1 MGKKYAVITFLFNHY
16 DLLREPLVIDENAEY
31 YCLTDDNELSS
42 ENWKCIY
49 INEFDTDKLTG
60 VQKTYM
66 CKYSFYKYLPQEYEY
81 FITIDASIQ
90 VTYKLSDIINYAYYN
105 NCNIGLSLHPERS
118 NWNDEY
124 KSWVKIRGLD
134 EKYVKFFNDFSLK
147 NGFDPNEENGLIECT
162 IKIYKNE
169 KNVLDFIDEIYKVL
183 KENNNFEDKNEQC
196 YFTCVYYKYIGILKP
211 FYFTRQLY
219 SNSKYFASYYHK
231 TNNKWVNDV
240 KIEDNPN
247 ILFGKKVKLINSE
260 QFVNNVDIFIGTQKT
275 FTPAV
280 TNDAYKIVVGNHE
293 IENNSNLELIQ
304 CKHDSLMDDR
314 FYSEI
319 YMLSHVAKE
328 CPLKKY
334 VGFCH
339 NRRYFNFLD
348 NIPNLDEIFEQYDA
362 VVAKPLVCKTT
373 VKNQYASTHNIE
385 DLYIIGG
392 ILAEKFPDYCTSWRN
407 FISGKI
413 LIPYNMFI
421 MKKNDFI
428 KYINFINTIL
438 NEYIITVGGDIEKR
452 IENNKDKYLKMLY
465 PNNDPQYQYRIGGY
479 LAERLTNVFIMTHFK
494 KMKTYPVIVTED
506 KYRQNKKDNS

>member
-1 MGKKYAVITFLFNHY
+1 M
-16 DLLREPLVIDENAEY
+16 E
-31 YCLTDDNELSS
+31 
-42 ENWKCIY
+42 
-49 INEFDTDKLTG
+49 
-60 VQKTYM
+60 
-66 CKYSFYKYLPQEYEY
+66 
-81 FITIDASIQ
+81 
-90 VTYKLSDIINYAYYN
+90 
-105 NCNIGLSLHPERS
+105 
-118 NWNDEY
+118 
-124 KSWVKIRGLD
+124 
-134 EKYVKFFNDFSLK
+134 
-147 NGFDPNEENGLIECT
+147 
-162 IKIYKNE
+162 
-169 KNVLDFIDEIYKVL
+169 
-183 KENNNFEDKNEQC
+183 
-196 YFTCVYYKYIGILKP
+196 
-211 FYFTRQLY
+211 
-219 SNSKYFASYYHK
+219 
-231 TNNKWVNDV
+231 
-240 KIEDNPN
+240 
-247 ILFGKKVKLINSE
+247 
-260 QFVNNVDIFIGTQKT
+260 NNVDIFIGTQKT
-275 FTPAV
+275 FKPAV
-280 TNDAYKIVVGNHE
+280 TNNVYKIVVGNHE
-293 IENNSNLELIQ
+293 IENESNLELIQ

-328 CPLKKY
+328 YPLKKY

-339 NRRYFNFLD
+339 NRRYFSFLD
-348 NIPNLDEIFEQYDA
+348 DIPNLDEIFEQYDA

-421 MKKNDFI
+421 MKKDDFI